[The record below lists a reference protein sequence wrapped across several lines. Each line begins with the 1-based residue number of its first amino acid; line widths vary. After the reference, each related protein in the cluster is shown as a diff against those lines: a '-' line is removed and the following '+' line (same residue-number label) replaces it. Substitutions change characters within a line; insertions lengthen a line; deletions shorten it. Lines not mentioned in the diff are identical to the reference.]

1 MSKSAR
7 SPQNGNEIRNRYLVR
22 ACAAG
27 FVVVLAGCGNSS
39 AATTAT
45 AKVTATVTAK
55 ATSSPASPSPALL
68 PQLNGI
74 VLRSTDLPKGWV
86 GLPHKTDPNAAATD
100 AALARCVGGRNT
112 DTDKVA
118 EANSADFALAGAS
131 ISSSADSYR
140 STSDLDSDIAMLNS
154 PKVSTCFDQQLVK
167 QLATS
172 LPKGATIASASVKI
186 TPGSAGGPTNVV
198 ANGTGSIKVSMN
210 SQQAAVYVTAA
221 FDAGPVIYVTVAFI
235 TGPLIEAEVDTSSL
249 GTPIPASLV
258 KSLVAEVATRA
269 AIG

>member
-7 SPQNGNEIRNRYLVR
+7 SRQNGNEIRSRYLVR

-45 AKVTATVTAK
+45 AKGTAK

-140 STSDLDSDIAMLNS
+140 SPSDLDSDIAMLHS

-172 LPKGATIASASVKI
+172 LPKGATIAA
-186 TPGSAGGPTNVV
+186 GSSRSRPDPLAALQTSSPM
-198 ANGTGSIKVSMN
+198 A
-210 SQQAAVYVTAA
+210 QAASRSV
-221 FDAGPVIYVTVAFI
+221 
-235 TGPLIEAEVDTSSL
+235 
-249 GTPIPASLV
+249 
-258 KSLVAEVATRA
+258 
-269 AIG
+269 